1 MVAVLDPSRTFKIGE
16 CHAAFRA
23 LRTIHRDW
31 RLGTRHIIGGL
42 QSSKM
47 QHLNGL
53 TATVREHRRYGHPCF
68 LPKPEG
74 DSKLRLCVRWEK
86 TTETLA
92 GASGALLL
100 EPRFLALYLK
110 TLQDTTRCH
119 DTILSERVPEDGAP
133 SRTLLT
139 SKRCACPPASFE
151 GKARLELSS
160 SLQAIEEME
169 PTSNHKSKARSS
181 GAHSRST
188 RRTSA
193 VRTKAQVEGP
203 VPCRPIPTCTGGFLA
218 MLSWLVGASGPQPV
232 CTALSRFHGFA
243 LHGPSDE
250 AHATRGGGVSDS
262 NPLVICLGS
271 H

>member
-16 CHAAFRA
+16 CQAAFRT

-86 TTETLA
+86 TTETST

-110 TLQDTTRCH
+110 NLQDTSRRH
-119 DTILSERVPEDGAP
+119 DTVLSERLPEEAAP

-151 GKARLELSS
+151 GKVRLELSS

-169 PTSNHKSKARSS
+169 PTSNHMSKARCSR
-181 GAHSRST
+181 AHSSASN
-188 RRTSA
+188 TSA
-193 VRTKAQVEGP
+193 
-203 VPCRPIPTCTGGFLA
+203 
-218 MLSWLVGASGPQPV
+218 ASAVTHHSAG
-232 CTALSRFHGFA
+232 
-243 LHGPSDE
+243 
-250 AHATRGGGVSDS
+250 
-262 NPLVICLGS
+262 
-271 H
+271 